1 MTLLHNSLLCRLGLL
16 GLLVSLAVGCTT
28 SSGPPS
34 LSGNVTLDGQKVGG
48 TIVFV
53 GGDGKE
59 YPGGLLNGRYLV
71 MNVPKGDYDV
81 IIRGMGGSG
90 SLTPKKDKDAGGGTL
105 GTDSQGVEPPA
116 KYAKAGALEKV
127 KVTGG
132 QQTQNFTLT
141 P

>member
-16 GLLVSLAVGCTT
+16 GLLVSLAVGCAS

-34 LSGNVTLDGQKVGG
+34 LTGTVTLDGQKVGG
-48 TIVFV
+48 TIVLV

-59 YPGGLLNGRYLV
+59 HPGAILNGKYLV
-71 MNVPKGDYDV
+71 MNVPKGEYDV
-81 IIRGMGGSG
+81 IIRGMGGAG
-90 SLTPKKDKDAGGGTL
+90 ALAPKKDKDAGGTVA
-105 GTDSQGVEPPA
+105 TDSQGVEPPA